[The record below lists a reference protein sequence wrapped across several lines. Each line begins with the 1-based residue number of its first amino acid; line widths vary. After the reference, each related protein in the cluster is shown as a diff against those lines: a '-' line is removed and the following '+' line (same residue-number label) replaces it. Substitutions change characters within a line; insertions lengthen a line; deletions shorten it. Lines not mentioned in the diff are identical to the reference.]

1 MPQLDPSTFPSQ
13 LFWLAVT
20 FIILYWIMS
29 KVALPRIGDV
39 LQQRRQKVSND
50 IEKAE
55 TLKREAEAA
64 LQAYETAMAES
75 RSNAVSL
82 IAEAGQEIAAEAAKR
97 NEAANAEIAKQT
109 ADAERRIAEAKSQA
123 LDELKASAGDLV
135 QAIAGKLADVQI
147 ARDEA
152 DKAVDAVI
160 KGRA

>member
-1 MPQLDPSTFPSQ
+1 MPQLDPSSFPSQ

-20 FIILYWIMS
+20 FIILYWVMS

-50 IEKAE
+50 LEKAE
-55 TLKREAEAA
+55 SLKREAEAA

-82 IAEAGQEIAAEAAKR
+82 IAEAGQEIAAEAAAR
-97 NEAANAEIAKQT
+97 NEAATAEIAKQT
-109 ADAERRIAEAKSQA
+109 AEAERRIADTKSKA

-135 QAIAGKLADVQI
+135 QAIAGKLVDVQV
-147 ARDEA
+147 AKEDA

>member
-1 MPQLDPSTFPSQ
+1 M
-13 LFWLAVT
+13 
-20 FIILYWIMS
+20 
-29 KVALPRIGDV
+29 
-39 LQQRRQKVSND
+39 SND

>member
-1 MPQLDPSTFPSQ
+1 MPQLDPSTFASQ
-13 LFWLAVT
+13 IFWLAIT
-20 FIILYWIMS
+20 FAILYWVMA

-50 IEKAE
+50 LEKAE
-55 TLKREAEAA
+55 TLKKEAEAA
-64 LQAYETAMAES
+64 LETYEKAMADA
-75 RSNAVSL
+75 RSQAVST
-82 IAEAGQEIAAEAAKR
+82 IAEAGREIAADSAKR
-97 NEAANAEIAKQT
+97 EEVVATEIAQQT
-109 ADAERRIAEAKSQA
+109 ADAERRIAAAKSQA
-123 LDELKASAGDLV
+123 LDELRASAGDLV